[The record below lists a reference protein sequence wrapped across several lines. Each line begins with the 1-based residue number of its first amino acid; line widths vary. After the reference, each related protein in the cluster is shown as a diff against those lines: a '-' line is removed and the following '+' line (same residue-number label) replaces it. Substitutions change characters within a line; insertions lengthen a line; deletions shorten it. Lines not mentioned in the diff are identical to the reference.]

1 MAYTAPKQYNLLHS
15 TILFFRIHMPALFIC
30 LVISYELINVCKAG
44 QAMYSNCYFFFSI
57 HLLSN
62 RLCYFSQAI
71 TAMVQKA
78 MEYIDLTPDM
88 DTRIELIKTLSSVSA
103 GKVRT
108 FPS

>member
-1 MAYTAPKQYNLLHS
+1 MYVKQANLCIPIAS
-15 TILFFRIHMPALFIC
+15 ILFLFT
-30 LVISYELINVCKAG
+30 
-44 QAMYSNCYFFFSI
+44 I
-57 HLLSN
+57 HLSHCF
-62 RLCYFSQAI
+62 CYLSQAI

-108 FPS
+108 FHLDNFLFLSNSLSSCV

>member
-1 MAYTAPKQYNLLHS
+1 MYVKQ
-15 TILFFRIHMPALFIC
+15 
-30 LVISYELINVCKAG
+30 CKLCIPIAT
-44 QAMYSNCYFFFSI
+44 FFFSI

-108 FPS
+108 FHLDNFLFLYDSLSLCV